1 MTAGQITYDM
11 DELLHFYAESGLDIA
26 LSEEPVDQFAAS
38 EKAESLRKQ
47 QLSQMAAQRQPQ
59 NAPRQAQANQRPTNA
74 APAARSAPPPA
85 FAPSTSQTVPDAQ
98 QIALARESAAS
109 ANTLQELRE
118 RLAAFDGCGLKFT
131 AKNLCF
137 EDGNPD
143 AAIMFVGDVPGRDE
157 DMEGLPFAGRTGQ
170 LFDNMLS
177 AIGLTREQTY
187 LANMICWR
195 PPGNRI
201 PTPLEIELCQPF
213 IERQIALANPK
224 IIVSF
229 GGPATKLLTNSADT
243 ILRVRGNWLSHA
255 TAAGVQIPVMPSL
268 HPAYLLRS
276 PAQKR
281 FAWQD
286 LLSVKT
292 KLQELGV

>member
-38 EKAESLRKQ
+38 EKAERLRKE

-59 NAPRQAQANQRPTNA
+59 NAQRQAQSNQRPANA
-74 APAARSAPPPA
+74 TPATRAAPPPV
-85 FAPSTSQTVPDAQ
+85 FAPSTSQAVPDAQ

-229 GGPATKLLTNSADT
+229 GGPVTKLLTNAADT

-286 LLSVKT
+286 LLSVKA
-292 KLQELGV
+292 KLQELGA

>member
-1 MTAGQITYDM
+1 MTAGQTTYDM

-38 EKAESLRKQ
+38 EKAESMRKQ

-59 NAPRQAQANQRPTNA
+59 NAPRQAQTNQRPTNA
-74 APAARSAPPPA
+74 APIARSAPSPA
-85 FAPSTSQTVPDAQ
+85 FASSTSQTVPDAQ

-118 RLAAFDGCGLKFT
+118 RLTAFDGCGLKFT

-224 IIVSF
+224 IIVCF
-229 GGPATKLLTNSADT
+229 GGPATKLLTNAADT
-243 ILRVRGNWLSHA
+243 ILRIRGNWLSHA

-292 KLQELGV
+292 KLQELDA

>member
-74 APAARSAPPPA
+74 APTARSAPPPA

-109 ANTLQELRE
+109 ASTLQELRE

-229 GGPATKLLTNSADT
+229 GGPATKLLTNAADT

>member
-1 MTAGQITYDM
+1 MTTGQMTYDM

-38 EKAESLRKQ
+38 QIAEAYRKQ
-47 QLSQMAAQRQPQ
+47 QMALSTQPAPQ
-59 NAPRQAQANQRPTNA
+59 NSVQQEPMRSLQPRNIASKPVAKPRFQPTSNQI
-74 APAARSAPPPA
+74 
-85 FAPSTSQTVPDAQ
+85 VPDAQ
-98 QIALARESAAS
+98 QIALAKEIAAS
-109 ANTLQELRE
+109 AGSLQELRE
-118 RLAAFDGCGLKFT
+118 RLAGFDGCGLKFT

-137 EDGNPD
+137 EDGNP
-143 AAIMFVGDVPGRDE
+143 ASGLMFIGDVPGRDE
-157 DMEGLPFAGRTGQ
+157 DMEGLPFAGRAGQ
-170 LFDNMLS
+170 LFDNMLRS
-177 AIGLTREQTY
+177 IGLTRDQTY

-195 PPGNRI
+195 PPGNRV

-213 IERQIALANPK
+213 IERQIALAKPK
-224 IIVSF
+224 VIVGF
-229 GGPATKLLTNSADT
+229 GGPVTKLLTNATDT
-243 ILRVRGNWLSHA
+243 ILRVRGNWLVHHTETGA
-255 TAAGVQIPVMPSL
+255 QIPVMPSL

-292 KLQELGV
+292 KLNEINQ

>member
-1 MTAGQITYDM
+1 MTARQITYDM

-59 NAPRQAQANQRPTNA
+59 NAPRQAQANQRTTNA

-118 RLAAFDGCGLKFT
+118 RLGAFDGCGLKFT

-229 GGPATKLLTNSADT
+229 GGPATKLLTNAADT

>member
-85 FAPSTSQTVPDAQ
+85 FAPSTSQTVPDTQ

-118 RLAAFDGCGLKFT
+118 RLTAFDGCGLKFT

-229 GGPATKLLTNSADT
+229 GGPVTKLLTNAADT

-292 KLQELGV
+292 KLQELGA

>member
-59 NAPRQAQANQRPTNA
+59 NAPRQAQANQRTTNA

-118 RLAAFDGCGLKFT
+118 RLGAFDGCGLKFT

-229 GGPATKLLTNSADT
+229 GGPATKLLTNAADT

-255 TAAGVQIPVMPSL
+255 TASGVQIPVMPSL

-292 KLQELGV
+292 KLQELSV